1 MIVAEKKTTAVRSR
15 KAGAPLHLLSV
26 TFHHHLEARDIHHFS
41 AAFAANSGWKEHDK
55 GYPLI
60 QFQVHDGRASVM
72 AINEGA
78 RRLRLAL
85 QPSALKKFTLQG
97 KHFPLSIKERQEE
110 HGFRIRVLP
119 QKQMVPYRIYRCLP
133 LDSDNY
139 RKYKKLFSFRER
151 LLLLEHLLEVSL
163 LNVLNA
169 TGQPRPASPKVKAI
183 IHQVDHVTDLKAFGN
198 PYVAFD
204 MTFSTNVEL
213 PDRIGLGQ
221 KCSIGYGWI
230 FRKKEP

>member
-1 MIVAEKKTTAVRSR
+1 MIVAEKKPATVRRR

-26 TFHHHLEARDIHHFS
+26 TFHHRLEARDIRHFS

-60 QFQVHDGRASVM
+60 QFQVHDSRASVTG
-72 AINEGA
+72 INEGA

-85 QPSALKKFTLQG
+85 EPSALKKFTLQG

-133 LDSDNY
+133 LDSTNY
-139 RKYKKLFSFRER
+139 AKYKKLISFRER
-151 LLLLEHLLEVSL
+151 LTLLEHLLEVSI

-169 TGQPRPASPKVKAI
+169 TGQPRPASPQVKAVI
-183 IHQVDHVTDLKAFGN
+183 NQVDHIVDVPAFGK
-198 PYVAFD
+198 PHVAFD

-221 KCSIGYGWI
+221 KCSIGFGWI
-230 FRKKEP
+230 FRKNEP